1 MEVYN
6 MKITGFNPMI
16 VSNKAEDIIQLFEEM
31 GFSKQHDVSG
41 QTESDYRAVVMKDA
55 DQNKVDI
62 AQIETERDSMLLRMN
77 VDDFQEAY
85 EFLIQKGFVNTRGDG
100 TVGTATSKAATM
112 VSPSG
117 FVISL
122 IQHIK

>member
-1 MEVYN
+1 
-6 MKITGFNPMI
+6 MKITGFNPTI
-16 VSNKAEDIIQLFEEM
+16 VSNKAEDIIQMFEEL
-31 GFSKQHDVSG
+31 GFSKHHDVSG
-41 QTESDYRAVVMKDA
+41 HTESDFRNVVMKDA
-55 DQNKVDI
+55 NQNKVDI
-62 AQIETERDSMLLRMN
+62 AQIETERDSILLRMN

-85 EFLIQKGFVNTRGDG
+85 DLLIQRGFVNTRGDR
-100 TVGTATSKAATM
+100 TVGSATSKAATM